1 METIYHQSVAMS
13 EREAKPVKSSYQRIL
28 EDIKLQIERG
38 DLLPGDVFPTRA
50 ELAKHYVTARATVD
64 KAFSELI
71 RSGIVISGSGRR
83 TVVAGRQESSVQIK
97 TIGVLWNWTEEQEE
111 RGGDFLDVLFRGI
124 REACSEFLLEVH
136 FRSAPLHM
144 WKDLID
150 GTTAQGLL
158 VVRPDFADNAII
170 DVIQSSGIPVVLV
183 PGALD
188 ESPAPSVAADNA
200 GGSAAAVEHL
210 TSLGH
215 RDIGFVGLTATIPDH
230 FERLS
235 AFLRETGNRGITV
248 HPEWIRIAHENKPTR
263 FRDHLSDWLSKDRH
277 PSAVI
282 CSDFLMT
289 LSVLGRLRELGLSVP
304 NDVSVVTFDDP
315 AAAAQM
321 DPALTAV
328 SQPISRL
335 GYRSVQRLL
344 ECIAGQEVPHSDRLP
359 TELIVRESTAPVC
372 SGRNRQGE
380 RANRDQS

>member
-1 METIYHQSVAMS
+1 MQTFYHQSAAMS
-13 EREAKPVKSSYQRIL
+13 ECQAKPVRSSYQRIL
-28 EDIKLQIERG
+28 EDVKLQIERG
-38 DLLPGDVFPTRA
+38 ELLPGDVLPTRA

-64 KAFSELI
+64 KAFGELV

-83 TVVAGRQESSVQIK
+83 TVVAGKRESPVQIK

-158 VVRPDFADNAII
+158 VVRPDFADTTII
-170 DVIQSSGIPVVLV
+170 DAIQSTGIPVVLV

-188 ESPAPSVAADNA
+188 ESQAPSVAADNA
-200 GGSAAAVEHL
+200 GGTAAAVEHL
-210 TSLGH
+210 ATLGH
-215 RDIGFVGLTATIPDH
+215 RDIGFVGLTATVPDH
-230 FERLS
+230 FERLT
-235 AFLRETGNRGITV
+235 AFLHETGKRGIAV
-248 HPEWIRIAHENKPTR
+248 RPEWIRIAHENKPTR

-304 NDVSVVTFDDP
+304 EDVSIVTYDDP

-321 DPALTAV
+321 NPSLTAV
-328 SQPISRL
+328 AQPISRL

-344 ECIAGQEVPHSDRLP
+344 ECIAGKDVPHTDRLP
-359 TELIVRESTAPVC
+359 TELIVRESTGPVSSSQNQQC
-372 SGRNRQGE
+372 E
-380 RANRDQS
+380 PANRDRS